1 MASEVKG
8 ITIQFRGDATEFEAA
23 VSKVKGELKQTG
35 SEVSLLN
42 KKLKFDPKNVELLGQ
57 KFDALKNKQKL
68 LTEQADVLRQMMD
81 KLDPNSKEWAN
92 LNVQLQKCEG
102 QLASL
107 SDELSKMPSAKVQAL
122 SQSFDEWGKK
132 LESVGKGIEDVGKKL
147 SVVSAGIVGLATS
160 GIKFNAQLEQY
171 QTAFTTLIGDAD
183 KATEAIARIQS
194 DASLTPF
201 STESLIEANQY
212 LISAGVEAEEA
223 ERTILALGDA
233 IAATGGGSNELSRM
247 AQNLQQIKN
256 IGKASS
262 VDIKQ
267 FANAG
272 INIYGLL
279 AETTGKSVKQLQ
291 KMDITYDQLLD
302 AFSKASSEGGKYFG
316 AMEKQSQTLNGSISS
331 MKDQINQLLGE
342 LTADLMPIIKEVL
355 QYIRDFLTMLK
366 EMSPEQQAMLTRV
379 AEFVALLGPALTIIG
394 GIIQKVGGLATGLG
408 ALLKN
413 EKVVSLFAKLTA
425 NGSSLFAVLK
435 TIVTT
440 VAQAVGWWGVLI
452 GVLVTLYVTNEDI
465 RNAINE
471 LINTLISL
479 LKPTLDLIITVVQV
493 MWELFKRL
501 LETIGKLWREFAN
514 TSGGKKFI
522 EIIQQIIQWVT
533 QLVDWLIRMI
543 SWLKKAFDWFLNLI
557 GVANDFD
564 DTSVVVRK
572 GLGKQGNDWIDMT
585 QSGGF
590 ASSGNTITLNANFS
604 VNSNNITRQDV
615 RSWASW
621 LTDDINEQLGKRIR

>member
-8 ITIQFRGDATEFEAA
+8 ITIQFRGDATQFEAA
-23 VSKVKGELKQTG
+23 VNKVKGELKQTG

-68 LTEQADVLRQMMD
+68 LSEQADILRQTMG

-107 SDELSKMPSAKVQAL
+107 SHELDSLPSAKVQAM
-122 SQSFDEWGKK
+122 SQSFEEWGSK
-132 LESVGKGIEDVGKKL
+132 LDKVGKGIEDVGKKL
-147 SVVSAGIVGLATS
+147 SIVSAGIVGLATS
-160 GIKFNAQLEQY
+160 GVKFNAQLEQY

-212 LISAGVEAEEA
+212 LISAGVEAEES
-223 ERTILALGDA
+223 EKMILALGDA

-256 IGKASS
+256 LGKASS

-291 KMDITYDQLLD
+291 EMDITYDQLLD

-331 MKDQINQLLGE
+331 LKDQINQLLGE
-342 LTADLMPIIKEVL
+342 LTAELMPIIKDVL

-394 GIIQKVGGLATGLG
+394 GIVQKVGGLSTGLSN
-408 ALLKN
+408 LLKS
-413 EKVVSLFAKLTA
+413 EKVVSLFAKLTS
-425 NGSSLFAVLK
+425 NGTSLFSVLK
-435 TIVTT
+435 TIVST
-440 VAQAVGWWGVLI
+440 VANAVGWWGVLI
-452 GVLVTLYVTNEDI
+452 GVLITLYTTNEDI

-471 LINTLISL
+471 LINTLIAF
-479 LKPTLDLIITVVQV
+479 LKPTLDLIITVVQT
-493 MWELFKRL
+493 MWELFKLL
-501 LETIGKLWREFAN
+501 LETLINLWKEFAN
-514 TSGGKKFI
+514 TSGGKIFI
-522 EIIQQIIQWVT
+522 GIIKEIIQWVT
-533 QLVDWLIRMI
+533 RLVDWLISMI
-543 SWLKKAFDWFLNLI
+543 GWLQKAFNWFLDLI
-557 GVANDFD
+557 GVANDFN
-564 DTSVVVRK
+564 DTSFTVQK
-572 GLGKQGNDWIDMT
+572 DFKQKQGRIDMV